1 MILVHFYKGNPG
13 IYCDSETETI
23 IELALVY
30 VSSVKMYEAL
40 KKRGTIK
47 RQTHCS
53 FAAFFYHRKLGS

>member
-40 KKRGTIK
+40 RNMV
-47 RQTHCS
+47 Q
-53 FAAFFYHRKLGS
+53 